1 MKLAVVVQ
9 RYAAD
14 IGGGSELHARYIA
27 EHLAGHAD
35 VRVLTTCARDY
46 VTWKN
51 EYPAGETRVHGIPV
65 ERFPVAHER
74 DSRDFARRS
83 SLVFEEMHSVAD
95 ELAWLDSQGP
105 VSPALIERV
114 RHVAAESD
122 FVVLFSL
129 RYHTAFHGAR
139 AAAGNAVLVPTTERD
154 PALGLADLRS
164 GAPRGPRHHVQLAG
178 RTRAHPGSPR
188 RRPRP
193 GVTVGVG
200 SQIPA
205 AIDPSRAAAAFG
217 LDRPYLLYVGRIDVN
232 KGCAELF
239 DYFSQYAARSDRP
252 LDLVL
257 IGTPVLPIPDHPRI
271 RHLGYVSDQDKYDVL
286 AGAEAL
292 VMPSYFESLSM
303 VMLEAWAIGVPVLAN
318 GRCDVLAGQCLR
330 SNGGL
335 FYSNG
340 REFEA
345 MLDTL
350 LDDPALADELGE
362 NGRAFYDCPLRL
374 AGGRACLSGHVRAA
388 GSWRS
393 GQPDGTASGMAGRP
407 PAHRAAWRRCRG
419 RGPTR
424 TGPDGREERD
434 RVVKLAFI
442 TPRYG
447 ADLIAGPEH
456 ACRLLAE
463 HTGHRHDIDVLTTC
477 ALDSRTWK
485 NEYPEGPDR
494 VRGVRVRRFPV
505 TERDPDPAAL
515 SRLASRLLA
524 EPHSQAEELDWVRR
538 RGPWAPGLLDH
549 LKRQHRNYDALVFFG
564 LNTATTV
571 FGMATGARAQRA
583 LPAPRAQ
590 GDIAA
595 GPLGRAAAD
604 APRARTALHLRAA
617 TAPHLRA
624 RAAASRRARRHRR
637 RAVAAA
643 GVSAAPAGSRP
654 T

>member
-65 ERFPVAHER
+65 ERFPVAYER
-74 DSRDFARRS
+74 DPRDFARRS

-154 PALGLADLRS
+154 PALGLQIFGPVLRGVRGIMYNSPEERALIQDLHAA
-164 GAPRGPRHHVQLAG
+164 GHV
-178 RTRAHPGSPR
+178 
-188 RRPRP
+188 P

-205 AIDPSRAAAAFG
+205 AIDPSRAATAFG

-340 REFEA
+340 REFDA

-362 NGRAFYDCPLRL
+362 NGRAFYTAHYEWPVVERAYLDMFERL
-374 AGGRACLSGHVRAA
+374 AAGAPASRMEPLPGWLAA
-388 GSWRS
+388 R
-393 GQPDGTASGMAGRP
+393 PRTARP
-407 PAHRAAWRRCRG
+407 GAAVVDAAP
-419 RGPTR
+419 RGPV
-424 TGPDGREERD
+424 PADGKRE
-434 RVVKLAFI
+434 
-442 TPRYG
+442 
-447 ADLIAGPEH
+447 
-456 ACRLLAE
+456 
-463 HTGHRHDIDVLTTC
+463 
-477 ALDSRTWK
+477 
-485 NEYPEGPDR
+485 
-494 VRGVRVRRFPV
+494 
-505 TERDPDPAAL
+505 TE
-515 SRLASRLLA
+515 S
-524 EPHSQAEELDWVRR
+524 
-538 RGPWAPGLLDH
+538 
-549 LKRQHRNYDALVFFG
+549 
-564 LNTATTV
+564 
-571 FGMATGARAQRA
+571 
-583 LPAPRAQ
+583 
-590 GDIAA
+590 
-595 GPLGRAAAD
+595 
-604 APRARTALHLRAA
+604 
-617 TAPHLRA
+617 
-624 RAAASRRARRHRR
+624 
-637 RAVAAA
+637 
-643 GVSAAPAGSRP
+643 
-654 T
+654 